1 MPQLRTTT
9 VQAVPLTANP
19 TFRAT
24 VKWKPNARIIVVAK
38 CPWIFVRQGV
48 CLRAVQLEVSPD
60 CVVLVSPVATQGGGN
75 VDAHRAKAPVEN
87 RLVAIGAGRANT
99 LDDVAWTQATR
110 CYGLT
115 EVAEINRH
123 PAHCLASAADV
134 RFMFYAVW
142 ACRRYS
148 VLAKAYV
155 VFHAACVR

>member
-24 VKWKPNARIIVVAK
+24 VTWKPNARIIVVAK
-38 CPWIFVRQGV
+38 CPWIFVCQGV
-48 CLRAVQLEVSPD
+48 ALLAVQLEVSPD

-123 PAHCLASAADV
+123 PAHCLIRNGNRTIERVLASAANL
-134 RFMFYAVW
+134 RLM
-142 ACRRYS
+142 
-148 VLAKAYV
+148 
-155 VFHAACVR
+155 